1 MVVFEAG
8 KGLVFNGSSH
18 TEYMQPGPVVP
29 GVDEYQGNHSNAG
42 NFATACNKK
51 YPITALYQKN

>member
-8 KGLVFNGSSH
+8 KGLVHNGSSH